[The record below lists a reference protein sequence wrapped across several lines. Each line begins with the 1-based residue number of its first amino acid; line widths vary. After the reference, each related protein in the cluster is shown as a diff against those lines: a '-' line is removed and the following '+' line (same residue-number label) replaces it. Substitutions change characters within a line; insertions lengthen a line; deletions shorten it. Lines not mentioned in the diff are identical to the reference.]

1 MLLRLFFYC
10 CLFFTGQV
18 IPQVITVLDET
29 SNEPLE
35 FVSVTSEKPK
45 VISTTDSYGQTD
57 ISSFAGSNKI
67 TFQLLGYIT
76 ENYSFNQLDQKH
88 FIIYLEPSNI
98 SLDQVVI
105 SATKWKQTYNEI
117 PSRIAIISPKDIEF
131 QNPQTAADL
140 LNISGE
146 VYIQKSQ
153 QGGGSPM
160 IRGFATNRVLISVD
174 GIRMNNAIFRSGN
187 IQNVISLDPYTIDN
201 TEVLFGPGSI
211 IYGSDAIGGSMN
223 FFTLAPQLSLTS
235 SPRINGNANYR
246 YSSANNENTGHFDIN
261 LGWKKFAL
269 LTSISYN
276 NYEDLL
282 MGSNGPKDY
291 LRYNYVKTSGTSDR
305 VVSNHN
311 SILQIPTS
319 YSQLNLMQKMRY
331 TPDNNWYMD
340 YGFHYSQTSDF
351 DRYDRLIRTDSDGLP
366 KSAEWYYGPQIWMM
380 NNINVTYLNS
390 NTIYDD
396 MVIRLAHQLFKESR
410 NDRDFNDTE
419 FHIREEKVNALS
431 LNFDFNKNIDQL
443 SKLTYGTEVVY
454 NKVNSNG
461 ENEDILTGEKVEA
474 QSRYPESDWT
484 SISAYFMFQKHLN
497 STIYMQSGLRYNYFY
512 LSSDFDTTFY
522 PFQFTSA
529 EISNGALTGSLG
541 FVYSPSSSLT
551 LGLNLSTG
559 FRSPNVDDI
568 GKVFDSEPG
577 SVVVPN
583 PDLDVEYAYNVELNG
598 ARLFGDLLKVD
609 FSTYYT
615 FLDNAMVRRD
625 FTFNGLDSI
634 YYNGELSQVQA
645 IQNAANAYIWGVQ
658 FGFDLRLSR
667 NLLFS
672 GHVNYQKGEE
682 ELDNGDKSP
691 LRHSA
696 PLFGNT
702 KITYDQ
708 NDLRLDLSLIFNGEI
723 PYSEL
728 AESERSKDY
737 LYAADSDGNP
747 YSPSW
752 YSLNF
757 KLSYK
762 LFQNVI
768 LLSGIENI
776 TDQRYRQYSSGIAA
790 PGRNF
795 ILSTK
800 VSF

>member
-1 MLLRLFFYC
+1 MLFRFFFFW
-10 CLFFTGQV
+10 CLFFTEQV
-18 IPQVITVLDET
+18 ISQVITVLDET
-29 SNEPLE
+29 TNEPLE
-35 FVSVTSEKPK
+35 FVSVTSEIPK

-57 ISSFAGSNKI
+57 ISSFSGSEKI
-67 TFQLLGYIT
+67 TFQHLGYIT
-76 ENYSFNQLDQKH
+76 ENFSFKQLDQNH
-88 FIIYLEPSNI
+88 FIIYLQPSNI

-117 PSRIAIISPKDIEF
+117 PSRIVIISPKDIEF

-187 IQNVISLDPYTIDN
+187 IQNVISLDPYAIDN

-223 FFTLAPQLSLTS
+223 FFTSSPQLSITS
-235 SPRINGNANYR
+235 SPKINGSANYR

-261 LGWKKFAL
+261 FGWKKFAL

-276 NYEDLL
+276 NYDDLL

-291 LRYNYVKTSGTSDR
+291 LRYNYVQTSGTTDR
-305 VVSNHN
+305 VVSNDN
-311 SILQIPTS
+311 SKLQVPTG
-319 YSQLNLMQKMRY
+319 YSQLNLMQKIRF

-340 YGFHYSQTSDF
+340 YGFHYSKTSDF
-351 DRYDRLIRTDSDGLP
+351 DRYDRLIRTDNEGFP

-380 NNINVTYLNS
+380 NNLNVTYLNS
-390 NTIYDD
+390 NTLYDD

-410 NDRDFNDTE
+410 NDRDFNDTD

-431 LNFDFNKNIDQL
+431 LNFDFNKKIDQL
-443 SKLTYGTEVVY
+443 SKLTYGTEFVY

-461 ENEDILTGEKVEA
+461 ENEDILTGERVEA

-484 SISAYFMFQKHLN
+484 SIAAYFMFQKHLS
-497 STIYMQSGLRYNYFY
+497 STIYMQSGLRYNYFH
-512 LSSDFDTTFY
+512 LSSEFDTTFY

-541 FVYSPSSSLT
+541 FVYTPSSSLT
-551 LGLNLSTG
+551 IGLNLSTG

-583 PDLDVEYAYNVELNG
+583 TDLDVEYAYNAELNG
-598 ARLFGDLLKVD
+598 AKLFGDLLKLD
-609 FSTYYT
+609 FSAYYT

-645 IQNAANAYIWGVQ
+645 IQNAANAYIWGIQV
-658 FGFDLRLSR
+658 GFDLRLSR

-672 GHVNYQKGEE
+672 GQVNYQKGEE
-682 ELDNGDKSP
+682 ELDNGDKSA
-691 LRHSA
+691 LRHAA

-702 KITYDQ
+702 SITYDH
-708 NDLRLDLSLIFNGEI
+708 NDLRLDLSLIYNGEI
-723 PYSEL
+723 SYSEL

-737 LYAADSDGNP
+737 LYAADSKGNP

-757 KLSYK
+757 KISYK

-768 LLSGIENI
+768 LYSGIENI